1 MTDDGC
7 YTPEEGRAIAIFI
20 EELPGLCEERLAA
33 GRRAGDEWVVGDLEG
48 NPGTSC
54 HVNVIKGCFYDHNPT
69 ADPASGGALTLFAE
83 LCGYGGC
90 DEEEVLAAMVEW
102 ARGKEDPAPK
112 SEKSRSE
119 KSRTEELFLRAEEEE
134 VLAMID
140 RWEKGLAEAET
151 GRFDERQLRWS
162 ASPESYIAEEK
173 EKLQRVRARLV
184 QIQDEIRDRENLARA
199 EAAALQKIARASARK
214 LEKEAAGKW
223 SAEWAELSAAS
234 IASKDLL
241 AEYLAG
247 YRGLSVEVF
256 RWMIEEG
263 YLVMDAEA
271 SIAFPIVKRGAGVV
285 GMHVRWFE
293 AGGEGGGWRCAL
305 SKGTKLSPLIIGELA
320 GADLVAV
327 TESTWDAVAFI
338 DLYELYREKGW
349 AVVVTRGAG
358 NSSKV
363 PAKSIDSG
371 ASVSLLLQNDE
382 AGAEWYRWLPFAVRR
397 RGYPIAPPPG
407 IKDLNDWMRVKPRAE
422 ILQQLANL

>member
-7 YTPEEGRAIAIFI
+7 YTPEEARAIAVFI
-20 EELPGLCEERLAA
+20 EELPGLCEERLVA
-33 GRRAGDEWVVGDLEG
+33 GCRSGDEWIVGDLEG
-48 NPGTSC
+48 NPGTSL
-54 HVNVIKGCFYDHNPT
+54 HVNTVKGVFYDHNPT
-69 ADPASGGALTLFAE
+69 ATPQNGGALALFAE
-83 LCGYGGC
+83 LCGYSGC
-90 DEEEVLAAMVEW
+90 DEEEVLVAMVEW
-102 ARGKEDPAPK
+102 ARGKDAPAPK
-112 SEKSRSE
+112 SGKSRSE
-119 KSRTEELFLRAEEEE
+119 KSRTEREDLFLGAEEEE
-134 VLAMID
+134 VRASID
-140 RWEKGLAEAET
+140 RWERGLAEAEA
-151 GRFDERQLRWS
+151 GRFDARQLRWS
-162 ASPESYIAEEK
+162 TSKETYLAEEK
-173 EKLQRVRARLV
+173 EKLARARERLATV
-184 QIQDEIRDRENLARA
+184 QAQLRDREKLRRA
-199 EAAALQKIARASARK
+199 EARK
-214 LEKEAAGKW
+214 LEKEVAGKW

-285 GMHVRWFE
+285 GMHVRWFGT
-293 AGGEGGGWRCAL
+293 GGEGGGWRCAL

-363 PAKSIDSG
+363 PARSIEPG

-382 AGAEWYRWLPFAVRR
+382 AGEEWYRWLPFVVRR
-397 RGYPIAPPPG
+397 QGYRIAPPEG
-407 IKDLNDWMRVKPRAE
+407 IKDLNDWMRAVPRAE
-422 ILQQLANL
+422 ILQQLTNL